1 MQMNADET
9 YFYFIFDVTFQSVTD
24 YNYVWQVTYQDVY
37 LVILNHSSF
46 RFLQIGGLVDNWAE
60 LEHIWDHVV
69 SRELNVKWEDHPILL
84 TELASAPKRQ
94 RERILEVGS
103 ANVVESFIVSWPK
116 MSAKCSFYELSFPF
130 ASSFLHIFN
139 HY

>member
-1 MQMNADET
+1 M
-9 YFYFIFDVTFQSVTD
+9 
-24 YNYVWQVTYQDVY
+24 
-37 LVILNHSSF
+37 
-46 RFLQIGGLVDNWAE
+46 DNWAE

-103 ANVVESFIVSWPK
+103 ANVVESFIVSLPK
-116 MSAKCSFYELSFPF
+116 ISAKCSFNELAFPS
-130 ASSFLHIFN
+130 ASSFLYNFD
-139 HY
+139 YY